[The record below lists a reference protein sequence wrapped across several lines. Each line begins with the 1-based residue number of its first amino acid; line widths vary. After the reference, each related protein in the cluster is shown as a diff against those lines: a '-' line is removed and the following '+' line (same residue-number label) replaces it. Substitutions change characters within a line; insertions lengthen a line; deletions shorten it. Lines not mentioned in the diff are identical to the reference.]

1 MAGAQR
7 DGNMARAGELTHAV
21 IPRLERELSQWEEQ
35 TAAAAGGPGAAA
47 EQVGAEQA

>member
-1 MAGAQR
+1 VAGAQR

-21 IPRLERELSQWEEQ
+21 IPRLERELLQWEEQ

-47 EQVGAEQA
+47 EQVGAEQG